1 MTFWVVKVV
10 RVVKGACLSEERRVK
25 SEKFYTLVDYCYL
38 EFKEL
43 ESNVLLGIIY
53 YWVFGFLMC
62 RLICN
67 LPELSIRILIRSLPI
82 FD

>member
-25 SEKFYTLVDYCYL
+25 SEK
-38 EFKEL
+38 
-43 ESNVLLGIIY
+43 
-53 YWVFGFLMC
+53 LMC

-67 LPELSIRILIRSLPI
+67 LPELSIRILIRLLPI
-82 FD
+82 F

>member
-38 EFKEL
+38 ELKEL

-53 YWVFGFLMC
+53 YWAFGFFVFHF
-62 RLICN
+62 
-67 LPELSIRILIRSLPI
+67 S
-82 FD
+82 FFT

>member
-25 SEKFYTLVDYCYL
+25 SEKFDTLVDYCYL
-38 EFKEL
+38 ELKEL

-53 YWVFGFLMC
+53 YWAFGFFVFHF
-62 RLICN
+62 
-67 LPELSIRILIRSLPI
+67 S
-82 FD
+82 FFT